1 MIDEV
6 LIEEIVSIIVDVEM
20 MCKKFLLLKGFC
32 IDVISDYY
40 YTEEEFATISF
51 SRNNDKLTIRIEN
64 QECHVSVENQLV
76 EKIETHLD
84 KEDIE
89 IQIEILMKKLMLGKW
104 KTFLYDAKNSSLL
117 DAVQKHGFDDYSTG
131 PDAIMYF

>member
-40 YTEEEFATISF
+40 YTEGVFATISF
-51 SRNNDKLTIRIEN
+51 SRNNDKLIIRIEN
-64 QECHVSVENQLV
+64 KKFHVIV
-76 EKIETHLD
+76 
-84 KEDIE
+84 
-89 IQIEILMKKLMLGKW
+89 
-104 KTFLYDAKNSSLL
+104 
-117 DAVQKHGFDDYSTG
+117 
-131 PDAIMYF
+131 

>member
-1 MIDEV
+1 MIDEI
-6 LIEEIVSIIVDVEM
+6 LIEKIVSIIVDVEM
-20 MCKKFLLLKGFC
+20 MCKKFLVLKGYC

-40 YTEEEFATISF
+40 YTEEEFATICF

-89 IQIEILMKKLMLGKW
+89 IQIEILMKQLMLGKW
-104 KTFLYDAKNSSLL
+104 KKFLYDAKNSSLL
-117 DAVQKHGFDDYSTG
+117 DAVQKHGFDDYSDG
-131 PDAIMYF
+131 PDSVIYY